1 MKETKHTIKVHDV
14 FYWIDCEVPA
24 SAAGG
29 RTMNI
34 KALLFTYSKKV
45 IFWMLAPPPR
55 HEQGH
60 LQMIGN
66 NVDK

>member
-1 MKETKHTIKVHDV
+1 MI
-14 FYWIDCEVPA
+14 FYLIYCEVP

-34 KALLFTYSKKV
+34 KALLFTYSKQV
-45 IFWMLAPPPR
+45 IFWMLAPLPR
-55 HEQGH
+55 HEEEH

-66 NVDK
+66 DVYK